1 MSEERDNILELI
13 DEDGVEHDF
22 EVLDIFELEE
32 NSYAVLLPLDDP
44 EFADSDDAVI
54 MRVDTDENGEDVLCD
69 IEDDEEWEK
78 VVDYYNENVV
88 EYED

>member
-44 EFADSDDAVI
+44 EFYDSVDAVI
-54 MRVDTDENGEDVLCD
+54 MSVDSDENCEDFLCD
-69 IEDDEEWEK
+69 IVDDEEWEK

-88 EYED
+88 EFED